1 MSTNKKYVGEEAA
14 RVLAAGIGAAT
25 PRTWDLTPDDLDSVT
40 EEEQDGMVLMQ
51 FPTPARLKASL
62 ADIKTGDRLDA
73 SSAFGISACH
83 LTVTTVLRDDASDGT
98 FYHVFAS
105 MDSADD
111 GIVYNFCIGNDNVAI
126 VLLPLVE
133 PEPPK
138 LSASAGGSSWQYGA
152 IPNWGDLGERPS
164 DWRYYGTGSAAQPID
179 FKIGDTFRTP
189 TLVPYGCP
197 PSVASDDPT
206 DQAAANYAEGTIVG
220 TGKVQNVP
228 YLVVVGAARFGKK
241 TSATDKDAETI
252 TAPGIFYITTSKD
265 ANSPTYWY
273 VKFYPLLNKWG
284 ELENIAGE
292 ISVISEGLGMADD
305 KINATRDKLGML
317 TNAAPPRV
325 IVGRLPKIGSHG
337 THNYYLTPKLQFSAG
352 TWIPVNLNT
361 RAFRR
366 WCGNAEIAEPFII
379 EAVGLQRVYLSV
391 APGDHREDILPS
403 ISPVNISVEDGVAT
417 ITKKTLGN
425 ISLMPYGLFADMA
438 VYARVGHGGPN
449 ANDSE
454 RLIVRYDEEHGWV
467 GCNVPWGA
475 GGFAIDKLA
484 PPTYAEVVNVLFNHD
499 PRRNN
504 NHIQIQFRSRAI
516 PAAARLT
523 ASGAIKKHH
532 FWSYK
537 KKWGAVFRVR
547 RTHGGRYGRTT
558 DNPDTGQRVKSP
570 SYAHRNFGAS
580 DWHYYSVKWR
590 VNTGPDGKKERQI
603 LKLRRL
609 G

>member
-25 PRTWDLTPDDLDSVT
+25 PRTWDLTPDDLNSVT

-51 FPTPARLKASL
+51 FPTPARLKAGL

-133 PEPPK
+133 PDPSK

-164 DWRYYGTGSAAQPID
+164 DWSYYGTGPTSQPRD

-197 PSVASDDPT
+197 PSEASDDPA
-206 DQAAANYAEGTIVG
+206 DQAGANYAEGTIVG

-241 TSATDKDAETI
+241 TSATAKDDETI
-252 TAPGIFYITTSKD
+252 TAPGIFYVTHPST
-265 ANSPTYWY
+265 NYWY
-273 VKFYPLLNKWG
+273 VKFYPLLNKWA
-284 ELENIAGE
+284 ELEKIAGE
-292 ISVISEGLGMADD
+292 ILVISAGLGIAEE
-305 KINATRDKLGML
+305 KINVTRDKLGGL
-317 TNAAPPRV
+317 TNAVRPRV
-325 IVGRLPKIGSHG
+325 IVGRLPRIGCNG
-337 THNYYLTPKLQFSAG
+337 THNYYLTPELQFCDGS
-352 TWIPVNLNT
+352 WIPVNLNT

-366 WCGNAEIAEPFII
+366 WCDNAEIAEPFII

-391 APGDHREDILPS
+391 APGDPRKCINPEL
-403 ISPVNISVEDGVAT
+403 SPLNITVENGVAT
-417 ITKKTLGN
+417 ISKKTPGAVFLN
-425 ISLMPYGLFADMA
+425 SFGLHADMA
-438 VYARVGHGGPN
+438 VYKDPSGLGPQP
-449 ANDSE
+449 DGS
-454 RLIVRYDEEHGWV
+454 RLIVRYDEERGWV
-467 GCNVPWGA
+467 GCNVPHRA
-475 GGFAIDKLA
+475 GGFAIDRLA
-484 PPTYAEVVNVLFNHD
+484 PPTYTEVMAALTGDHLRPSGYPF
-499 PRRNN
+499 
-504 NHIQIQFRSRAI
+504 QIQFRSRAVR
-516 PAAARLT
+516 PKGST
-523 ASGAIKKHH
+523 AEDATKKFH
-532 FWSYK
+532 FWSLK
-537 KKWGAVFRVR
+537 KKRGCVFRVR
-547 RTHGGRYGRTT
+547 RTLGARCFRRNKIEVETIDSH
-558 DNPDTGQRVKSP
+558 
-570 SYAHRNFGAS
+570 SYAHRNFMAS
-580 DWHYYSVKWR
+580 EWHYYSVRWKTS
-590 VNTGPDGKKERQI
+590 VGADGKKEYQI
-603 LKLRRL
+603 RALRRL

>member
-133 PEPPK
+133 PDPSK

-164 DWRYYGTGSAAQPID
+164 DWRYYGTCSAAQPIE

-197 PSVASDDPT
+197 PSEASDDPA
-206 DQAAANYAEGTIVG
+206 DQASANYAEGTIVG

-241 TSATDKDAETI
+241 TSATAKDDETI
-252 TAPGIFYITTSKD
+252 TAPGIFYVTHPST
-265 ANSPTYWY
+265 NYWY
-273 VKFYPLLNKWG
+273 VKFYPLLNKWA
-284 ELENIAGE
+284 ELEKIAGE
-292 ISVISEGLGMADD
+292 ILVLSAGLGIAEE
-305 KINATRDKLGML
+305 KINVTRDKLGGL
-317 TNAAPPRV
+317 TNAVRPRV
-325 IVGRLPKIGSHG
+325 IVGRLPRIGCNG
-337 THNYYLTPKLQFSAG
+337 THNYYLTPELQFGDGS
-352 TWIPVNLNT
+352 WIPVSLT
-361 RAFRR
+361 TKAFKD
-366 WCGNAEIAEPFII
+366 WLGDENATEPFTI
-379 EAVGLQRVYLSV
+379 EAVGLLRVYLSL
-391 APGDHREDILPS
+391 APGDPRQYIKPEL
-403 ISPVNISVEDGVAT
+403 SPLNITVENGVAT
-417 ITKKTLGN
+417 ISKKTPGAVFLD
-425 ISLMPYGLFADMA
+425 SFGLHADMA
-438 VYARVGHGGPN
+438 VYKDPSGLGPQP
-449 ANDSE
+449 DGS
-454 RLIVRYDEEHGWV
+454 RLIVRYDEERGWV
-467 GCNVPWGA
+467 GCNVPHRA
-475 GGFAIDKLA
+475 GGFAIDRLA
-484 PPTYAEVVNVLFNHD
+484 PPTYTEVMAALTGDHLRPSGYPF
-499 PRRNN
+499 
-504 NHIQIQFRSRAI
+504 QIQFRSRAVR
-516 PAAARLT
+516 PKGST
-523 ASGAIKKHH
+523 AEDATKKFH
-532 FWSYK
+532 FWSLK
-537 KKWGAVFRVR
+537 KKRGCVFRVR
-547 RTHGGRYGRTT
+547 RTLGARRFRRNKIEVETIDSH
-558 DNPDTGQRVKSP
+558 
-570 SYAHRNFGAS
+570 SYAHRNFMAS
-580 DWHYYSVKWR
+580 EWHYYSVRWKTS
-590 VNTGPDGKKERQI
+590 VGADGKKEYRI
-603 LKLRRL
+603 RALRRL

>member
-133 PEPPK
+133 PDPSK

-152 IPNWGDLGERPS
+152 IPNWGDLGAQPS
-164 DWRYYGTGSAAQPID
+164 DWRYYGTGSASQPIE
-179 FKIGDTFRTP
+179 FKIGDIFRTP
-189 TLVPYGCP
+189 TLVPYGSP
-197 PSVASDDPT
+197 PSVASDDPA
-206 DQAAANYAEGTIVG
+206 DQAGANYAEGTIVG
-220 TGKVQNVP
+220 AGKVQNVP

-241 TSATDKDAETI
+241 PSATAKDDETI
-252 TAPGIFYITTSKD
+252 TAPGIFYVTRPST
-265 ANSPTYWY
+265 NYWY
-273 VKFYPLLNKWG
+273 VKFYPLLNKWK
-284 ELENIAGE
+284 ELEKIAGE
-292 ISVISEGLGMADD
+292 ILVISAGLGIANE

-417 ITKKTLGN
+417 ITKKTLGAIN
-425 ISLMPYGLFADMA
+425 PSPYGLFADMA
-438 VYARVGHGGPN
+438 VYARGAHSGPN
-449 ANDSE
+449 TNDGN
-454 RLIVRYDEEHGWV
+454 RLIVRYDEERGWV
-467 GCNVPWGA
+467 ACNSPWGA
-475 GGFAIDKLA
+475 GSFAIDKLT
-484 PPTYAEVVNVLFNHD
+484 PPTYAEVVNVLLNHN
-499 PRRNN
+499 PRRRNN
-504 NHIQIQFRSRAI
+504 YIQIQFRSRAVK
-516 PAAARLT
+516 PKGAT
-523 ASGAIKKHH
+523 ATEATKKYH

-537 KKWGAVFRVR
+537 KTWGAVFRVR

-558 DNPDTGQRVKSP
+558 NNPDAGSRVKSP

-580 DWHYYSVKWR
+580 EWHYYSVKWSTC
-590 VNTGPDGKKERQI
+590 VGADGKKGRSI
-603 LKLRRL
+603 AALRRL

>member
-14 RVLAAGIGAAT
+14 RALAAGIGAAT

-73 SSAFGISACH
+73 SSVFGISACH
-83 LTVTTVLRDDASDGT
+83 LTVTTVLRDDASDANT

-133 PEPPK
+133 PDPSK
-138 LSASAGGSSWQYGA
+138 LSASVGGSSWQYGA

-164 DWRYYGTGSAAQPID
+164 DWRYYGTGSAAQPIE

-197 PSVASDDPT
+197 PSEASDDPA

-241 TSATDKDAETI
+241 QGATDKDAETI
-252 TAPGIFYITTSKD
+252 TAPGIFYVTRPST
-265 ANSPTYWY
+265 NYWY
-273 VKFYPLLNKWG
+273 VKFYPLLNKWK
-284 ELENIAGE
+284 ELENITDE
-292 ISVISEGLGMADD
+292 ILVISAGLGIAN
-305 KINATRDKLGML
+305 KKVESTRDKLGML

-325 IVGRLPKIGSHG
+325 IVGRLPKIGSNS
-337 THNYYLTPKLQFSAG
+337 THNYYLTPKLQIG
-352 TWIPVNLNT
+352 DGEWIPVNLNT

-366 WCGNAEIAEPFII
+366 WCGNAEIAEPFIV

-391 APGDHREDILPS
+391 APGDRRKDILPS

-417 ITKKTLGN
+417 ITKKTLGAIN
-425 ISLMPYGLFADMA
+425 PSPYGLFADMA
-438 VYARVGHGGPN
+438 VYARVAHDGPN
-449 ANDSE
+449 TNDDN
-454 RLIVRYDEEHGWV
+454 RLIVRYDEERGWV
-467 GCNVPWGA
+467 ACNSPWGA
-475 GGFAIDKLA
+475 GSFAIDKLA

-499 PRRNN
+499 PRRRNN
-504 NHIQIQFRSRAI
+504 YIQIQFRSRAVK
-516 PAAARLT
+516 PKGAT
-523 ASGAIKKHH
+523 ATEATKKYH

-558 DNPDTGQRVKSP
+558 DNPDTGSRVKSP

-580 DWHYYSVKWR
+580 EWHYYSVKWSTS
-590 VNTGPDGKKERQI
+590 VDPDGKKERRI
-603 LKLRRL
+603 AALRRL

>member
-133 PEPPK
+133 PDPSK
-138 LSASAGGSSWQYGA
+138 LSPSAGGSSWQYGA

-164 DWRYYGTGSAAQPID
+164 DWRYYGTGSVAQPIE

-189 TLVPYGCP
+189 TLVPYGRP
-197 PSVASDDPT
+197 PSEASDNPA
-206 DQAAANYAEGTIVG
+206 DQAAANYAEGTIIG

-241 TSATDKDAETI
+241 QGATDKDAETI
-252 TAPGIFYITTSKD
+252 TAPGIFYVTRPST
-265 ANSPTYWY
+265 NYWY
-273 VKFYPLLNKWG
+273 VKFYPLLNKWK

-292 ISVISEGLGMADD
+292 ILVISAGLGIANKKVDS
-305 KINATRDKLGML
+305 TRDKLGML

-325 IVGRLPKIGSHG
+325 IVGRLPKIGSDG
-337 THNYYLTPKLQFSAG
+337 THNYYLTPKLQFGAG

-391 APGDHREDILPS
+391 APGDYREDILPS
-403 ISPVNISVEDGVAT
+403 ISPVNISVENGVAT
-417 ITKKTLGN
+417 ITKKTLGAIN
-425 ISLMPYGLFADMA
+425 PSPYGLFADMA
-438 VYARVGHGGPN
+438 VYARVAHSGPN
-449 ANDSE
+449 TNDGN
-454 RLIVRYDEEHGWV
+454 RLIVRYDEERGWV
-467 GCNVPWGA
+467 ACNSPWGA
-475 GGFAIDKLA
+475 GSFAIDKLA
-484 PPTYAEVVNVLFNHD
+484 PPTYAEVVNVLFNHNSR
-499 PRRNN
+499 RRNN
-504 NHIQIQFRSRAI
+504 YIQIQFRSRAVK
-516 PAAARLT
+516 PKGAT
-523 ASGAIKKHH
+523 ATEATKKYH

-558 DNPDTGQRVKSP
+558 DNPDTGSRVKSP

-580 DWHYYSVKWR
+580 EWHYYSVKWSTS
-590 VNTGPDGKKERQI
+590 VGPDGKKERRI
-603 LKLRRL
+603 AALRRL

>member
-14 RVLAAGIGAAT
+14 RALAAGIGAAT
-25 PRTWDLTPDDLDSVT
+25 PRTWDLTPDDLATIT

-73 SSAFGISACH
+73 SSVFGISACH

-133 PEPPK
+133 PDPPK

-152 IPNWGDLGERPS
+152 IPNWGDLGQS
-164 DWRYYGTGSAAQPID
+164 SAWVYYGTGSSSQPRD
-179 FKIGDTFRTP
+179 FKIGDIFRTP
-189 TLVPYGCP
+189 TLVPYGSP
-197 PSVASDDPT
+197 PSVASSDPA
-206 DQAAANYAEGTIVG
+206 DQAAANYAEGTIIG

-241 TSATDKDAETI
+241 TSATAKDDETI
-252 TAPGIFYITTSKD
+252 TAPGIFYVTHPST
-265 ANSPTYWY
+265 NYWY
-273 VKFYPLLNKWG
+273 VKFYPLLNKWA
-284 ELENIAGE
+284 ELEKIAGE
-292 ISVISEGLGMADD
+292 ILVISAGLGIANKKVDS
-305 KINATRDKLGML
+305 TRDKLGML

-325 IVGRLPKIGSHG
+325 IVGRLPKIGSDG
-337 THNYYLTPKLQFSAG
+337 THNYYLTPKLQFGAG

-391 APGDHREDILPS
+391 APGDYREDILPS
-403 ISPVNISVEDGVAT
+403 ISPVNISVENGVAT
-417 ITKKTLGN
+417 ITKKTLGAIN
-425 ISLMPYGLFADMA
+425 PSPYGLFADMA
-438 VYARVGHGGPN
+438 VYARVAHSGPN
-449 ANDSE
+449 TNDGN
-454 RLIVRYDEEHGWV
+454 RLIVRYDEERGWV
-467 GCNVPWGA
+467 ACNSPWGT
-475 GGFAIDKLA
+475 GSFAIDKLA
-484 PPTYAEVVNVLFNHD
+484 PPTYAEVVNVLFNHNSR
-499 PRRNN
+499 RRNN
-504 NHIQIQFRSRAI
+504 YIQIQFRSRAVK
-516 PAAARLT
+516 PKGAT
-523 ASGAIKKHH
+523 ATEATKKYH

-558 DNPDTGQRVKSP
+558 DNPDTGSRVKSP

-580 DWHYYSVKWR
+580 EWHYYSVKWSTS
-590 VNTGPDGKKERQI
+590 VGPDGKKERRI
-603 LKLRRL
+603 AALRRL

>member
-133 PEPPK
+133 PDPSK
-138 LSASAGGSSWQYGA
+138 LSPSAGGSSWQYGA

-164 DWRYYGTGSAAQPID
+164 DWRYYGTGSVAQPIE

-197 PSVASDDPT
+197 PSEASDDPA
-206 DQAAANYAEGTIVG
+206 DQAAANYAEGTIIG

-241 TSATDKDAETI
+241 TSATAKDDETI
-252 TAPGIFYITTSKD
+252 TAPGIFYVTRPST
-265 ANSPTYWY
+265 NYWY
-273 VKFYPLLNKWG
+273 VKFYPLLNKWK

-292 ISVISEGLGMADD
+292 ILVISAGLGIANKKVDS
-305 KINATRDKLGML
+305 TRDKLGML

-417 ITKKTLGN
+417 ITKKTLGAIN
-425 ISLMPYGLFADMA
+425 PSPYGLFADMA
-438 VYARVGHGGPN
+438 VYARGAHSGPN
-449 ANDSE
+449 TNDGN
-454 RLIVRYDEEHGWV
+454 RLIVRYDEERGWV
-467 GCNVPWGA
+467 ACNSPWGA
-475 GGFAIDKLA
+475 GSFAIDKLT
-484 PPTYAEVVNVLFNHD
+484 PPTYAEVVNVLLNHN
-499 PRRNN
+499 PRRRNN
-504 NHIQIQFRSRAI
+504 YIQIQFRSRAVK
-516 PAAARLT
+516 PK
-523 ASGAIKKHH
+523 GATITEATKKYH

-558 DNPDTGQRVKSP
+558 DNPDTGSRVKSP

-580 DWHYYSVKWR
+580 EWHYYSVKWSTS
-590 VNTGPDGKKERQI
+590 VGPDGKKERRI
-603 LKLRRL
+603 AALRRL

>member
-1 MSTNKKYVGEEAA
+1 MSTNKKYVGEDAA
-14 RVLAAGIGAAT
+14 RALAAGIGAAT

-40 EEEQDGMVLMQ
+40 EAEQDGMVLMQ

-133 PEPPK
+133 PDPSK

-164 DWRYYGTGSAAQPID
+164 DWRYYGTGSAAQPIE

-197 PSVASDDPT
+197 PSEASDDPA
-206 DQAAANYAEGTIVG
+206 DQASANYAEGTIVG

-241 TSATDKDAETI
+241 TSATAKDDETI
-252 TAPGIFYITTSKD
+252 TAPGIFYVTRPST
-265 ANSPTYWY
+265 NYWY
-273 VKFYPLLNKWG
+273 VKFYPLLNKWK
-284 ELENIAGE
+284 ELEKIAGE
-292 ISVISEGLGMADD
+292 ILVISAGLGIANE

-417 ITKKTLGN
+417 ITKKTLGAIN
-425 ISLMPYGLFADMA
+425 PSPYGLFADMA
-438 VYARVGHGGPN
+438 VYARGAHSGPN
-449 ANDSE
+449 TNDGN
-454 RLIVRYDEEHGWV
+454 RLIVRYDEERGWV
-467 GCNVPWGA
+467 ACNSPWGA
-475 GGFAIDKLA
+475 GSFAIDKLT
-484 PPTYAEVVNVLFNHD
+484 PPTYAEVVNVLLNHN
-499 PRRNN
+499 PRRRNN
-504 NHIQIQFRSRAI
+504 YIQIQFRSRAVK
-516 PAAARLT
+516 PKGAT
-523 ASGAIKKHH
+523 ATEATKKYH

-558 DNPDTGQRVKSP
+558 NNPDAGSRVKSP

-580 DWHYYSVKWR
+580 EWHYYSVKWSTY
-590 VNTGPDGKKERQI
+590 VGADGKKGRSI
-603 LKLRRL
+603 AALRRL

>member
-14 RVLAAGIGAAT
+14 RALAAGIGAAT
-25 PRTWDLTPDDLDSVT
+25 PRTWDLTPDDLATIT

-133 PEPPK
+133 PDPPK
-138 LSASAGGSSWQYGA
+138 LSASAGGSSWQFGA
-152 IPNWGDLGERPS
+152 IPNWGDLGQS
-164 DWRYYGTGSAAQPID
+164 SAWLYYGTGSASQPRD
-179 FKIGDTFRTP
+179 FKIGDIFRTP
-189 TLVPYGCP
+189 TLVPYGSP
-197 PSVASDDPT
+197 PSVASSDPA
-206 DQAAANYAEGTIVG
+206 DQASANYAEGTIIG

-241 TSATDKDAETI
+241 TSATAKDDETI
-252 TAPGIFYITTSKD
+252 TAPGIFYVTHPST
-265 ANSPTYWY
+265 NYWY
-273 VKFYPLLNKWG
+273 VKFYPLLNKWK
-284 ELENIAGE
+284 ELEKIAGE
-292 ISVISEGLGMADD
+292 ILVISAGLGIANKKVDS
-305 KINATRDKLGML
+305 TRDKLGML

-325 IVGRLPKIGSHG
+325 IVGRLPKIGSDG
-337 THNYYLTPKLQFSAG
+337 THNYYLTPKLQFGAG

-391 APGDHREDILPS
+391 APGDYREDILPS
-403 ISPVNISVEDGVAT
+403 ISPVNISVENGVAT
-417 ITKKTLGN
+417 ITKKTLGAIN
-425 ISLMPYGLFADMA
+425 PSPYGLFADMA
-438 VYARVGHGGPN
+438 VYARVAHSGPN
-449 ANDSE
+449 TNDGN
-454 RLIVRYDEEHGWV
+454 RLIVRYDEERGWV
-467 GCNVPWGA
+467 ACNSPWGT
-475 GGFAIDKLA
+475 GSFAIDKLA
-484 PPTYAEVVNVLFNHD
+484 PPTYAEVVNVLFNHNSR
-499 PRRNN
+499 RRNN
-504 NHIQIQFRSRAI
+504 YIQIQFRSRAVK
-516 PAAARLT
+516 PKGAT
-523 ASGAIKKHH
+523 ATEATKKYH

-558 DNPDTGQRVKSP
+558 DNPDTGSRVKSP

-580 DWHYYSVKWR
+580 EWHYYSVKWSTS
-590 VNTGPDGKKERQI
+590 VGPDGKKERRI
-603 LKLRRL
+603 AALRRL

>member
-133 PEPPK
+133 PDPSK
-138 LSASAGGSSWQYGA
+138 LSPSAGGSSWQYGA

-164 DWRYYGTGSAAQPID
+164 DWRYYGTGSVAQPIE

-197 PSVASDDPT
+197 PSEASDNPA
-206 DQAAANYAEGTIVG
+206 DQAAANYAEGTIIG

-241 TSATDKDAETI
+241 QGATDKDAETI
-252 TAPGIFYITTSKD
+252 TAPGIFYVTRPST
-265 ANSPTYWY
+265 NYWY
-273 VKFYPLLNKWG
+273 VKFYPLLNKWK

-292 ISVISEGLGMADD
+292 ILVISAGLGIANKKVDS
-305 KINATRDKLGML
+305 TRDKLGML

-325 IVGRLPKIGSHG
+325 IVGRLPKIGSDG
-337 THNYYLTPKLQFSAG
+337 THNYYLTPKLQFGAG

-391 APGDHREDILPS
+391 APGDYREDILPS
-403 ISPVNISVEDGVAT
+403 ISPVNISVENGVAT
-417 ITKKTLGN
+417 ITKKTLGAIN
-425 ISLMPYGLFADMA
+425 PSPYGLFADMA
-438 VYARVGHGGPN
+438 VYARVAHSGPN
-449 ANDSE
+449 TNDGN
-454 RLIVRYDEEHGWV
+454 RLIVRYDEERGWV
-467 GCNVPWGA
+467 ACNSPWGA
-475 GGFAIDKLA
+475 GSFAIDKLA
-484 PPTYAEVVNVLFNHD
+484 PPTYAEVVNVLFNHNS
-499 PRRNN
+499 RRWNN
-504 NHIQIQFRSRAI
+504 YIQIQFRSRAVK
-516 PAAARLT
+516 PKGAT
-523 ASGAIKKHH
+523 ATEATKKYH

-558 DNPDTGQRVKSP
+558 DNPDTGSRVKSP

-580 DWHYYSVKWR
+580 EWHYYSVKWSTS
-590 VNTGPDGKKERQI
+590 VGSDGKKERCI
-603 LKLRRL
+603 AALRRL

>member
-14 RVLAAGIGAAT
+14 RALAAGIGAAT

-51 FPTPARLKASL
+51 FPTPASLKAGL
-62 ADIKTGDRLDA
+62 ADIKAGDLLDA
-73 SSAFGISACH
+73 SKLFEISACH
-83 LTVTTVLRDDASDGT
+83 LTVTGVLRDDASDGT
-98 FYHVFAS
+98 FYHVLAS

-133 PEPPK
+133 PDPSK

-152 IPNWGDLGERPS
+152 IPNWGDLGAQPS
-164 DWRYYGTGSAAQPID
+164 DWRYYGTGSASQPIE
-179 FKIGDTFRTP
+179 FKIGDIFRTP
-189 TLVPYGCP
+189 TLVPYGSP
-197 PSVASDDPT
+197 PSVASDDPA
-206 DQAAANYAEGTIVG
+206 DQAGANYAEGTIVG
-220 TGKVQNVP
+220 AGKVQNVP

-241 TSATDKDAETI
+241 TSATAKDDETI
-252 TAPGIFYITTSKD
+252 TAPGIFYVTRPST
-265 ANSPTYWY
+265 NYWY
-273 VKFYPLLNKWG
+273 VKFYPLLNKWK

-292 ISVISEGLGMADD
+292 ILVISAGLGIANKKVDS
-305 KINATRDKLGML
+305 TRDKLGML

-325 IVGRLPKIGSHG
+325 IVGRLPKIGSDG
-337 THNYYLTPKLQFSAG
+337 THNYYLTPKLQFGAG

-391 APGDHREDILPS
+391 APGEPRKDIAPS
-403 ISPVNISVEDGVAT
+403 MSPLNISVENGVAT
-417 ITKKTLGN
+417 ITKKTFGAIN
-425 ISLMPYGLFADMA
+425 PSPYGLFADMA
-438 VYARVGHGGPN
+438 VYARVAHSGPN
-449 ANDSE
+449 TNDGN
-454 RLIVRYDEEHGWV
+454 RLIVRYDEERGWV
-467 GCNVPWGA
+467 ACNSPWGA
-475 GGFAIDKLA
+475 GSFAIDKLA
-484 PPTYAEVVNVLFNHD
+484 PPTYAEVVNVLFNHN
-499 PRRNN
+499 PRRWNN
-504 NHIQIQFRSRAI
+504 YIQIQFRSKAVK
-516 PAAARLT
+516 PK
-523 ASGAIKKHH
+523 GATITEATKKYH

-558 DNPDTGQRVKSP
+558 DNPDTGSRVKSP

-580 DWHYYSVKWR
+580 EWHYYSVKWSTS
-590 VNTGPDGKKERQI
+590 VGPDGKKERRI
-603 LKLRRL
+603 AALRRL

>member
-14 RVLAAGIGAAT
+14 RALAAGIGAAT

-40 EEEQDGMVLMQ
+40 EEEQDRMVLMQ
-51 FPTPARLKASL
+51 FPTPARLKAAL

-73 SSAFGISACH
+73 SFAFGISACH

-133 PEPPK
+133 PAPPK
-138 LSASAGGSSWQYGA
+138 LSASAGGSSWQFGA
-152 IPNWGDLGERPS
+152 IPNWGDLGQS
-164 DWRYYGTGSAAQPID
+164 SAWLYYGTGSASQPRD
-179 FKIGDTFRTP
+179 FKIGDIFRTP
-189 TLVPYGCP
+189 TLVPYGSP
-197 PSVASDDPT
+197 PSVASSDPA
-206 DQAAANYAEGTIVG
+206 DQASANYAEGTIIG

-241 TSATDKDAETI
+241 TSATAKDDETI
-252 TAPGIFYITTSKD
+252 TAPGIFYVTHPST
-265 ANSPTYWY
+265 NYWY
-273 VKFYPLLNKWG
+273 VKFYPLLNKWK

-292 ISVISEGLGMADD
+292 ILVISAGLGIANKKVDS
-305 KINATRDKLGML
+305 TRDKLGML

-325 IVGRLPKIGSHG
+325 IVGRLPKIGSDG
-337 THNYYLTPKLQFSAG
+337 THNYYLTPKLQFGAG

-391 APGDHREDILPS
+391 APGDYREDILPS
-403 ISPVNISVEDGVAT
+403 ISPVNISVENGVAT
-417 ITKKTLGN
+417 ITKKTLGAIN
-425 ISLMPYGLFADMA
+425 PSPYGLFADMA
-438 VYARVGHGGPN
+438 VYARVAHSGPN
-449 ANDSE
+449 TNDGN
-454 RLIVRYDEEHGWV
+454 RLIVRYDEERGWV
-467 GCNVPWGA
+467 ACNSPWGT
-475 GGFAIDKLA
+475 GSFAIDKLA
-484 PPTYAEVVNVLFNHD
+484 PPTYAEVVNVLFNHNSR
-499 PRRNN
+499 RRNN
-504 NHIQIQFRSRAI
+504 YIQIQFRSRAVK
-516 PAAARLT
+516 PKGAT
-523 ASGAIKKHH
+523 ATEATKKYH

-558 DNPDTGQRVKSP
+558 DNPDTGSRVKSP

-580 DWHYYSVKWR
+580 EWHYYSVKWSTS
-590 VNTGPDGKKERQI
+590 VGPDGKKERRI
-603 LKLRRL
+603 AALRRL

>member
-14 RVLAAGIGAAT
+14 RALAAGIGAAT
-25 PRTWDLTPDDLDSVT
+25 PRTWDLTPDDLATIT

-98 FYHVFAS
+98 FYHVLAS

-133 PEPPK
+133 PDPSK

-164 DWRYYGTGSAAQPID
+164 DWRYYGTGSAAQPIE

-197 PSVASDDPT
+197 PSEASDDPA
-206 DQAAANYAEGTIVG
+206 DQASANYAEGTIVG

-228 YLVVVGAARFGKK
+228 YLVAVGAARFGKK
-241 TSATDKDAETI
+241 TSATAKDDETI
-252 TAPGIFYITTSKD
+252 TAPGIFYVTHPST
-265 ANSPTYWY
+265 NYWY
-273 VKFYPLLNKWG
+273 VKFYPLLNKWA
-284 ELENIAGE
+284 ELEKIAGE
-292 ISVISEGLGMADD
+292 ILVISAGLGIAEE
-305 KINATRDKLGML
+305 KINVTRDKLGGL
-317 TNAAPPRV
+317 TNAVRPRV
-325 IVGRLPKIGSHG
+325 IVGRLPKIGSDG
-337 THNYYLTPKLQFSAG
+337 THNYYLTPKLQFGAG

-391 APGDHREDILPS
+391 APGDYREDILPS
-403 ISPVNISVEDGVAT
+403 ISPVNISVENGVAT
-417 ITKKTLGN
+417 ITKKTLGAIN
-425 ISLMPYGLFADMA
+425 PSPYGLFADMA
-438 VYARVGHGGPN
+438 VYARVAHSGPN
-449 ANDSE
+449 TNDGN
-454 RLIVRYDEEHGWV
+454 RLIVRYDEERGWV
-467 GCNVPWGA
+467 ACNSPWGT
-475 GGFAIDKLA
+475 GSFAIDKLA
-484 PPTYAEVVNVLFNHD
+484 PPTYAEVVNVLFNHNSR
-499 PRRNN
+499 RRNN
-504 NHIQIQFRSRAI
+504 YIQIQFRSRAVK
-516 PAAARLT
+516 PKGAT
-523 ASGAIKKHH
+523 ATEATKKYH

-558 DNPDTGQRVKSP
+558 DNPDTGSRVKSP

-580 DWHYYSVKWR
+580 EWHYYSVKWSTS
-590 VNTGPDGKKERQI
+590 VGPDGKKERRI
-603 LKLRRL
+603 AALRRL

>member
-1 MSTNKKYVGEEAA
+1 MSTNKKYVGEDAA
-14 RVLAAGIGAAT
+14 RALAAGIGAAT

-40 EEEQDGMVLMQ
+40 EAEQDGMVLMQ

-133 PEPPK
+133 PDPSK

-164 DWRYYGTGSAAQPID
+164 AWRYYGTGSAAQPIE

-197 PSVASDDPT
+197 PSEASDDPA
-206 DQAAANYAEGTIVG
+206 DQASANYAEGTIVG

-241 TSATDKDAETI
+241 TSATAKDDETI
-252 TAPGIFYITTSKD
+252 TAPGIFYVTRPST
-265 ANSPTYWY
+265 NYWY
-273 VKFYPLLNKWG
+273 VKFYPLLNKWK
-284 ELENIAGE
+284 ELEKIAGE
-292 ISVISEGLGMADD
+292 ILVISAGLGIANE

-417 ITKKTLGN
+417 ITKKTLGAIN
-425 ISLMPYGLFADMA
+425 PSPYGLFADMA
-438 VYARVGHGGPN
+438 VYARGAHSGPN
-449 ANDSE
+449 TNDGN
-454 RLIVRYDEEHGWV
+454 RLIVRYDEERGWV
-467 GCNVPWGA
+467 ACNSPWGA
-475 GGFAIDKLA
+475 GSFAIDKLT
-484 PPTYAEVVNVLFNHD
+484 PPTYAEVVNVLLNHN
-499 PRRNN
+499 PRRRNN
-504 NHIQIQFRSRAI
+504 YIQIQFRSRAVK
-516 PAAARLT
+516 PKGAT
-523 ASGAIKKHH
+523 ATEATKKYH

-558 DNPDTGQRVKSP
+558 NNPDAGSRVKSP

-580 DWHYYSVKWR
+580 EWHYYSVKWSTC
-590 VNTGPDGKKERQI
+590 VGADGKKGRSI
-603 LKLRRL
+603 AALRRL

>member
-133 PEPPK
+133 PDPPK
-138 LSASAGGSSWQYGA
+138 LSASVGGSSWQFGA

-164 DWRYYGTGSAAQPID
+164 DWRYYGTGSAAQPIE
-179 FKIGDTFRTP
+179 FKIGDIFRTP
-189 TLVPYGCP
+189 TLVPYGSP
-197 PSVASDDPT
+197 PSVASDDPA
-206 DQAAANYAEGTIVG
+206 DQAAANYAEGTIIG

-241 TSATDKDAETI
+241 TSATAKDDETI
-252 TAPGIFYITTSKD
+252 TAPGIFYVTRPST
-265 ANSPTYWY
+265 NYWY
-273 VKFYPLLNKWG
+273 VKFYPLLNKWA
-284 ELENIAGE
+284 ELEKIAGE
-292 ISVISEGLGMADD
+292 ILVLSAGLGIADK
-305 KINATRDKLGML
+305 KINATRDKLGGL
-317 TNAAPPRV
+317 TNTVPPRV
-325 IVGRLPKIGSHG
+325 IVGQLPRIGSKG
-337 THNYYLTPKLQFSAG
+337 THNYYLTPKLQYSDG
-352 TWIPVNLNT
+352 SWIPVNLNT

-366 WCGNAEIAEPFII
+366 WCGNAEIAESFII

-391 APGDHREDILPS
+391 APGDRREDILPS
-403 ISPVNISVEDGVAT
+403 ISPVNISVENGVAT
-417 ITKKTLGN
+417 ITKKTLGAIN
-425 ISLMPYGLFADMA
+425 PSPYGLFADMA
-438 VYARVGHGGPN
+438 VYARVAHSGPN
-449 ANDSE
+449 TNDGN
-454 RLIVRYDEEHGWV
+454 RLIVRYDEERGWV
-467 GCNVPWGA
+467 ACNSPWGA
-475 GGFAIDKLA
+475 GGFAVDRLA
-484 PPTYAEVVNVLFNHD
+484 PPTYAEVVNVLFNHNSR
-499 PRRNN
+499 RRNN
-504 NHIQIQFRSRAI
+504 YIQIQFRSRAVK
-516 PAAARLT
+516 PKGAT
-523 ASGAIKKHH
+523 ATEATKKYH

-547 RTHGGRYGRTT
+547 RTHGGRYSRTT
-558 DNPDTGQRVKSP
+558 DDLDTGRRVKTP

-580 DWHYYSVKWR
+580 EWHYYSVKWSTS
-590 VNTGPDGKKERQI
+590 VGPYGKKVRSI
-603 LKLRRL
+603 AAIRRL

>member
-14 RVLAAGIGAAT
+14 RALAAGIGAAT

-133 PEPPK
+133 PDPSK
-138 LSASAGGSSWQYGA
+138 LSPSAGGSSWQYGA

-164 DWRYYGTGSAAQPID
+164 AWSYYGTGPTSQPRD

-197 PSVASDDPT
+197 PSEASDDPA
-206 DQAAANYAEGTIVG
+206 DQAGANYAEGTIIG
-220 TGKVQNVP
+220 AGKVQNVP
-228 YLVVVGAARFGKK
+228 YLVAVGAARFGKK
-241 TSATDKDAETI
+241 TSATAKDDETI
-252 TAPGIFYITTSKD
+252 TAPGIFYVTHPST
-265 ANSPTYWY
+265 NYWY
-273 VKFYPLLNKWG
+273 VKFYPLLNKWA
-284 ELENIAGE
+284 ELEKIAGE
-292 ISVISEGLGMADD
+292 ILVISAGLGIAEE
-305 KINATRDKLGML
+305 KINVTRDKLGGL
-317 TNAAPPRV
+317 TNAVRPRV
-325 IVGRLPKIGSHG
+325 IVGRLPRIGSNG
-337 THNYYLTPKLQFSAG
+337 THNYYLTPELQFGDGS
-352 TWIPVNLNT
+352 WIPVSLT
-361 RAFRR
+361 TKAFKD
-366 WCGNAEIAEPFII
+366 WLGDENATEPFTI
-379 EAVGLQRVYLSV
+379 EAVGLLRVYLSV
-391 APGDHREDILPS
+391 APGDPRKYINPEL
-403 ISPVNISVEDGVAT
+403 SPVNITVENGVAT
-417 ITKKTLGN
+417 ITKKTPGK
-425 ISLMPYGLFADMA
+425 ISPDPYGLHADMA
-438 VYARVGHGGPN
+438 VAGRPDDYDGCAER
-449 ANDSE
+449 
-454 RLIVRYDEEHGWV
+454 RLIVRYDEKRGWV
-467 GCNVPWGA
+467 ACNVPLHA
-475 GGFAIDKLA
+475 GGFAIDRLA
-484 PPTYAEVVNVLFNHD
+484 PPTYAEVVQALHNPHK
-499 PRRNN
+499 RSKRNR
-504 NHIQIQFRSRAI
+504 IQIQFRSRAVL
-516 PAAARLT
+516 PKGST
-523 ASGAIKKHH
+523 ATEATKKYH

-537 KKWGAVFRVR
+537 KRWGTVFRVR
-547 RTHGGRYGRTT
+547 RTHGKRYGRTT
-558 DNPDTGQRVKSP
+558 DNTDTGQRVKSP

-590 VNTGPDGKKERQI
+590 VTTGPDGKKERQI